1 MAERDFRANS
11 GPLTTHPTLKPR
23 SLVSEILATQLAF
36 AAVVGLIAVVG
47 LWVIS
52 NYVLR
57 DNLTKWSARWV
68 SELETLGAGL
78 YIEGDDTGLLALRTY
93 LDRYD
98 ELLYIRYYNPDGE
111 PLYVESNGDRIP
123 FKPLPV
129 RAIRELR
136 EKAGTDEPQVLDDKE
151 SPQVRLSK
159 AIVTESLTGGDL
171 FAAQKLED
179 LKTETKVI
187 GFVEIG
193 LDFSRY
199 DQDLFGSVLIGS
211 ISVVI
216 AFLVLTA
223 LGRTVIVR
231 GLLPLSALELPLK
244 RLASGDLDV
253 NVPTSSHSE
262 ITAIGNALNA
272 AVASI
277 RERDQHLRKL
287 ASYDQLTGL
296 ANRRYFLER
305 AQQMF
310 TDHSGAVLFIDLD
323 QFKYVNDTLGH
334 TGGDLVLAQAAQRL
348 RQAVRAGDLIARV
361 GGDEFVMFIQHVDS
375 RRALAIGTQ
384 ILTDL
389 KEYPLT
395 QDGKTFN
402 VGCSIGISMV
412 EQNSPFTST
421 EIVSH
426 ADLACRQA
434 KSEGRSR
441 ACIYEHSGNDLGTI
455 QSEVKWQQRLK
466 QAIKN
471 DEFELHYQP
480 ILHVATNS
488 IRHYEALIR
497 LRDGDSL
504 IFPDT
509 FLNAARRFG
518 LMTDIDQWV
527 ISRAIAEL
535 ADLRKT
541 RPEVKFG
548 INLTGSTFIEG
559 GFADFVGKLLDQHRV
574 PATSVIFEITEQVA
588 IGSFSDAVP
597 QIKELVDR
605 GCEFAVDDFG
615 TGYSSLSYLKRLPV
629 QYIKIDGVFIRKL
642 AESEVDQTIVR
653 AVVDIARIMGKKT
666 VAEFVGDEP
675 TFELIRKIGID
686 YAQGYFIGKPAREI
700 VALSTPQIIELTTRS
715 ARSS

>member
-1 MAERDFRANS
+1 MAELQHREYAGS
-11 GPLTTHPTLKPR
+11 LTGHPTRKPR

-36 AAVVGLIAVVG
+36 AAVVGLIAVIG

-68 SELETLGAGL
+68 AELETLGAGL

-98 ELLYIRYYNPDGE
+98 ELLYIRYYDPDGKT
-111 PLYVESNGDRIP
+111 LYVESNGHHIP

-129 RAIRELR
+129 SAIRELR
-136 EKAGTDEPQVLDDKE
+136 DKAMTDEPQVLDTRE
-151 SPQVRLSK
+151 SPQLRLSK
-159 AIVTESLTGGDL
+159 AIVTESLTSGDL
-171 FAAQKLED
+171 FAAQSLED
-179 LKTETKVI
+179 LQTETRVI

-199 DQDLFGSVLIGS
+199 DQDLIGSVLVGS

-216 AFLVLTA
+216 AFLILTA
-223 LGRTVIVR
+223 LGRMVIVR
-231 GLLPLSALELPLK
+231 GLRPLSALELPLQ
-244 RLASGDLDV
+244 RLAAGDLDV
-253 NVPTSSHSE
+253 HVPTSSHSE
-262 ITAIGNALNA
+262 ITAIGNGLNA

-305 AQQMF
+305 VEQMF
-310 TDHSGAVLFIDLD
+310 TDHNGAVLFIDLD

-361 GGDEFVMFIQHVDS
+361 GGDEFVMFTQNIDS
-375 RRALAIGTQ
+375 RRALAIGNQ

-389 KEYPLT
+389 REYPLT
-395 QDGKTFN
+395 QDGRTFN
-402 VGCSIGISMV
+402 VGCSIGIAMV
-412 EQNSPFTST
+412 EQNSPFTPT
-421 EIVSH
+421 EIVSQ

-441 ACIYEHSGNDLGTI
+441 ACIYEHSANDLGNI
-455 QSEVKWQQRLK
+455 QSEVEWQQRLK
-466 QAIKN
+466 QAIRTN
-471 DEFELHYQP
+471 AFELHYQP

-497 LRDGDSL
+497 LRDGEQL

-518 LMTDIDQWV
+518 LMTEIDQWV
-527 ISRAIAEL
+527 ISHAIAEL
-535 ADLRKT
+535 AELRKH

-559 GFADFVGKLLDQHRV
+559 GFADFVGKLLDRHRV

-597 QIKELVDR
+597 QIRELVDR

-666 VAEFVGDEP
+666 VAEFVGDEQ
-675 TFELIRKIGID
+675 TFDLIRKIGID
-686 YAQGYFIGKPAREI
+686 YAQGYFIGKPGREI
-700 VALSTPQIIELTTRS
+700 EQLPSVGSVIDLTTRS
-715 ARSS
+715 A

>member
-1 MAERDFRANS
+1 MAEHQFRDGP
-11 GPLTTHPTLKPR
+11 GPLTNHPTLKPR

-36 AAVVGLIAVVG
+36 AAVVGLIAVIG

-68 SELETLGAGL
+68 AELETLGAGL

-111 PLYVESNGDRIP
+111 PLYVESNGDRIA

-136 EKAGTDEPQVLDDKE
+136 DKALTDEPQVLDAKE

-171 FAAQKLED
+171 FAAQSLDD
-179 LKTETKVI
+179 LQTEARVI

-199 DQDLFGSVLIGS
+199 DQDLFGSVLVGS

-216 AFLVLTA
+216 AFMVLTA
-223 LGRTVIVR
+223 LGRAVIVH
-231 GLLPLSALELPLK
+231 GLQPLSALEFPLK
-244 RLASGDLDV
+244 RLAAGDLDV
-253 NVPTSSHSE
+253 NVPTSTHSE

-305 AQQMF
+305 VHQLFA
-310 TDHSGAVLFIDLD
+310 DHSGAVLFIDLD

-334 TGGDLVLAQAAQRL
+334 TGGDLVLAQAAERL

-361 GGDEFVMFIQHVDS
+361 GGDEFVMFIQNVDS
-375 RRALAIGTQ
+375 RRALAIGNQ

-402 VGCSIGISMV
+402 IGCSIGIAMV
-412 EQNSPFTST
+412 EQNSPFTPT

-441 ACIYEHSGNDLGTI
+441 ACIYEHSGNDLGVI
-455 QSEVKWQQRLK
+455 QSEVGWQQRLK
-466 QAIKN
+466 QAIRN
-471 DEFELHYQP
+471 NEFELHYQP

-497 LRDGDSL
+497 LRDGDKL

-518 LMTDIDQWV
+518 LMTEIDQWV

-535 ADLRKT
+535 AELRKS

-559 GFADFVGKLLDQHRV
+559 GFADFVGKLLDKHRV

-597 QIKELVDR
+597 QIKALVDR

-666 VAEFVGDEP
+666 VAEFVGDEQ
-675 TFELIRKIGID
+675 TFDLIRKIGID
-686 YAQGYFIGKPAREI
+686 YAQGYFIGKPTREI
-700 VALSTPQIIELTTRS
+700 EPPSTSGVIDLSTKS
-715 ARSS
+715 A